1 MSRNAEGALSDKV
14 CLVTGATAGLGRA
27 TAQELARQGA
37 RVVLTARDRARG
49 EAARDA
55 IRRATGNEAVEVLEV
70 DLSSPASVRGAAQ
83 RFLERHD
90 RLHALIAD
98 AAVFAG
104 ARRVTVEG
112 FELMLATN
120 YLGPFLLTNLLLETL
135 RASAPARI
143 LIVTVP
149 AYGLQ
154 LDFDDLQSARSFQ
167 PSRAFFVSKLCDLL
181 FAGELGRRLE
191 GTGVTANGYYPG
203 LMRTGLMRE
212 GSAAQRLM
220 LGVMGA
226 APRSAA
232 RKLVDALTSPKVAH
246 LNGALLKGDAQHET
260 SPYVRNSRIQRQLWD
275 ATLPLVGL

>member
-1 MSRNAEGALSDKV
+1 MSRNAEGTLEGRV

-27 TAQELARQGA
+27 TTLELARQGV
-37 RVVLTARDRARG
+37 RVVLAARDRVRG

-55 IRRATGNEAVEVLEV
+55 IRRATGNEAVELLEV
-70 DLSSPASVRGAAQ
+70 DLSSLASVRAAAG

-90 RLHALIAD
+90 RLHALISD

-104 ARRVTVEG
+104 ARRETPEG

-143 LIVTVP
+143 LIVTAP
-149 AYGLQ
+149 PYGLQ
-154 LDFDDLQSARSFQ
+154 LDFEDLQSARDFK
-167 PSRAFFVSKLCDLL
+167 PVRAFGVSKLCDLL

-203 LMRTGLMRE
+203 LMRTSLMRE
-212 GSAAQRLM
+212 GPAIYRLT

-226 APRSAA
+226 SPRGAA
-232 RKLVDALTSPKVAH
+232 RKLVDALTSPRVAH